1 MWGFEGTIGINVLK
15 FWCGVGLHIYMEE
28 GVGVRVYME
37 RVWASIYRI

>member
-28 GVGVRVYME
+28 GGGGE
-37 RVWASIYRI
+37 GIYGKGLG

>member
-28 GVGVRVYME
+28 GGGGRVYME